1 MPALFVYPSLWY
13 YDSYMNR
20 KKPACR
26 HDHKNA
32 IQIGNIDFVC
42 PLCRNLID
50 PLEWFLMNSF
60 TFVDEVAQNKK
71 HPGRIAKH
79 ARKKLEDRLGRS
91 IVSKKNFLKRPEDK
105 KRLK

>member
-1 MPALFVYPSLWY
+1 MI
-13 YDSYMNR
+13 R

-50 PLEWFLMNSF
+50 PGEWFLMNSF
-60 TFVDEVAQNKK
+60 TFVDEVIEKGKQ
-71 HPGRIAKH
+71 PGSIAGH
-79 ARKKLEDRLGRS
+79 ARKQIESKIGRKAITKARFQKL
-91 IVSKKNFLKRPEDK
+91 
-105 KRLK
+105 RLKELE